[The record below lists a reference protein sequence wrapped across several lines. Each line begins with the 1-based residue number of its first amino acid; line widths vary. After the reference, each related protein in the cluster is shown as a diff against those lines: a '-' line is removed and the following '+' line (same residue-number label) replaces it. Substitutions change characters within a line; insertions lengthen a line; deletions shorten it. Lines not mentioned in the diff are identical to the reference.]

1 MNDYLS
7 LLNPEQQ
14 LAVTNVNG
22 PVLILAGAGTGKT
35 RTITSRIAHIIR
47 NGHAYSDEI
56 LAVTFTNK
64 AANEMVSRILELTG
78 TNIPWLGTFHAI
90 AAKIL
95 RHHAEVVGLNSN
107 FTIIGVDDQLQVIK
121 NIINE
126 ISPDY
131 LSEKCK
137 TIMNIIQ
144 QWKEKCLLPSEVEEI
159 QSFRPVYVTA
169 LKVYHQYQERL
180 KFLNSVDFGD
190 LLLYNIQLFN
200 QKNEVLSYYQNKF
213 KYIMVDEYQDT
224 NAIQYLWL
232 KYLAKE
238 HSNICCV
245 GDDDQSIYSWRGA
258 EVENILKFSDDF
270 KNAKIV
276 KLE

>member
-14 LAVTNVNG
+14 SAVTNIDG

-64 AANEMVSRILELTG
+64 AANEMVSRVLELTG

-95 RHHAEVVGLNSN
+95 RHHAEVVGLNFN

-126 ISPDY
+126 
-131 LSEKCK
+131 K
-137 TIMNIIQ
+137 
-144 QWKEKCLLPSEVEEI
+144 
-159 QSFRPVYVTA
+159 
-169 LKVYHQYQERL
+169 
-180 KFLNSVDFGD
+180 
-190 LLLYNIQLFN
+190 
-200 QKNEVLSYYQNKF
+200 
-213 KYIMVDEYQDT
+213 
-224 NAIQYLWL
+224 
-232 KYLAKE
+232 
-238 HSNICCV
+238 
-245 GDDDQSIYSWRGA
+245 
-258 EVENILKFSDDF
+258 
-270 KNAKIV
+270 
-276 KLE
+276 

>member
-14 LAVTNVNG
+14 STVTYIDG

-64 AANEMVSRILELTG
+64 AANEMVLRLTG

-90 AAKIL
+90 AAKTL
-95 RHHAEVVGLNSN
+95 RLHAEIVGLNPN

-126 ISPDY
+126 INPDY

-144 QWKEKCLLPSEVEEI
+144 QWKEKCLLPSEV
-159 QSFRPVYVTA
+159 
-169 LKVYHQYQERL
+169 YQERL

-200 QKNEVLSYYQNKF
+200 QKAEVLS
-213 KYIMVDEYQDT
+213 
-224 NAIQYLWL
+224 
-232 KYLAKE
+232 
-238 HSNICCV
+238 
-245 GDDDQSIYSWRGA
+245 
-258 EVENILKFSDDF
+258 
-270 KNAKIV
+270 
-276 KLE
+276 